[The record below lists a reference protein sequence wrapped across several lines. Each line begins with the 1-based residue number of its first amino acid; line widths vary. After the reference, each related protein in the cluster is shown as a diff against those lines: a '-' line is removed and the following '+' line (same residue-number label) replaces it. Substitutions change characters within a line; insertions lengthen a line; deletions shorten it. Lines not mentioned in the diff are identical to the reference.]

1 MKDSYT
7 INEILGAMEEI
18 RNIKREKN
26 DSINKK
32 KLSKNENSDIP
43 INTLKLIEEAEK
55 NKDEGIN
62 LKDQLTEEKQ

>member
-1 MKDSYT
+1 MKESYT

-55 NKDEGIN
+55 KII
-62 LKDQLTEEKQ
+62 KRY

>member
-1 MKDSYT
+1 MKSAYT
-7 INEILGAMEEI
+7 IDEILGAMEEI

-26 DSINKK
+26 YSINKN

-55 NKDEGIN
+55 KII
-62 LKDQLTEEKQ
+62 KRY

>member
-55 NKDEGIN
+55 KII
-62 LKDQLTEEKQ
+62 KRY

>member
-43 INTLKLIEEAEK
+43 INTLKLIEESEK
-55 NKDEGIN
+55 KII
-62 LKDQLTEEKQ
+62 KRY

>member
-32 KLSKNENSDIP
+32 KLLKNENSDIP

-55 NKDEGIN
+55 KLN
-62 LKDQLTEEKQ
+62 

>member
-26 DSINKK
+26 NIINKK

-55 NKDEGIN
+55 KII
-62 LKDQLTEEKQ
+62 KIY